1 MSLHVEIEKRLAH
14 FKLEIAI
21 DAGREWVGV
30 LGASGCGKS
39 MTLKCIAGI
48 VQPDKG
54 RIVVNG
60 QTLFD
65 SAKGINL
72 GPQQRQAGYL
82 FQNYALFP
90 TMSVRDNLG
99 IVLRHRKSAERKA
112 LVAQMLERLHLGNLA
127 DRLPGQLSGGQ
138 QQRVALARILVMD
151 PGIVMLD
158 EPFSALDQ
166 YLRNQI
172 EAELRGMLQDYGGTV
187 LFVSHNRD
195 EVYRLCQRMEVL
207 EQGKVVASGL
217 TEELFRDPRSVA
229 AAQLTGC
236 KNIARAQKIGH
247 QRVAVPAWGL
257 ELDTAVPVPDDL
269 HSVGIRAHLIAPVE
283 NLALPN
289 SFHFRT
295 SSFASTPFSH
305 AEILWPAN
313 SPKPPQTPLH
323 REISVNDVASV
334 SQTSLSVE
342 QAYRLPPE
350 CLLLLRHP

>member
-21 DAGREWVGV
+21 DAGHEWVGV

-72 GPQQRQAGYL
+72 SPQQRQAGYL

-112 LVAQMLERLHLGNLA
+112 LVTQMLERLHLSNLA
-127 DRLPGQLSGGQ
+127 DRLPSQLSGGQ

-151 PGIVMLD
+151 PGIIMLD

-172 EAELRGMLQDYGGTV
+172 EAELRGILQDYAGTV

-217 TEELFRDPRSVA
+217 TEELFRDPGSVA

-236 KNIARAQKIGH
+236 KNIARAQKIGP
-247 QRVAVPAWGL
+247 QRIAVPAWGL
-257 ELDTAVPVPDDL
+257 ELDTCVPVSDEL
-269 HSVGIRAHLIAPVE
+269 HSVGIRAHSIESAH
-283 NLALPN
+283 NLLLPN
-289 SFHFRT
+289 TFYFRT
-295 SSFASTPFSH
+295 ASFASTPFSH

-313 SPKPPQTPLH
+313 PSQPPQAPLH
-323 REISVNDVASV
+323 REISVNEVATV
-334 SQTSLSVE
+334 SQTCPQIE
-342 QAYRLPPE
+342 RAYRLPPE